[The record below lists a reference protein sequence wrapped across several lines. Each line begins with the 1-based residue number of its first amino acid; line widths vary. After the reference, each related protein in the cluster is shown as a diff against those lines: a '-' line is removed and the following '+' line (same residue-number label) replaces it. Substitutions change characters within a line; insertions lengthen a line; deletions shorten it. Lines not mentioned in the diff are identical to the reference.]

1 MRKRLLSK
9 IPLFLPFLAAA
20 LLSACSGKSSSVSY
34 SETSGAAADYG
45 EAYAPEVSA
54 AGMQREEA
62 KSAADSADG
71 SALTSE
77 SSGTAANVLPAGR
90 KLIRNIS
97 MDVETDAYETLITS
111 LQEKVSELGGYIEQS
126 DMSGGSQNS
135 YRHPPSKYASITA
148 RIPSDKVDG
157 FITAVEGSGNV
168 ISKSESTQDITL
180 QYSDLESRKKSLEIE
195 QDKLWEFLGNAE
207 SVDTVITLQQRLTEV
222 RYQLESME
230 SQLRLFDNQVDY
242 SEVHLTV
249 SEVTT
254 FTPVAP
260 ESALTRINKGLSRNF
275 KALKTGTENFLIALI
290 IGVPLWLPLVLIA
303 GIVVFFVKK
312 GRKKKKAGIS
322 KPEPV
327 KEEKE
332 QKES

>member
-9 IPLFLPFLAAA
+9 IPLFLPFLAAV

-34 SETSGAAADYG
+34 SEAPGAAADYG
-45 EAYAPEVSA
+45 EAYTTEAST
-54 AGMQREEA
+54 AGMQREAA

-71 SALTSE
+71 STLTSE

-126 DMSGGSQNS
+126 DMSGGGQNS

-148 RIPSDKVDG
+148 RIPADKVDS

-195 QDKLWEFLGNAE
+195 QDKLWEFLEKAE
-207 SVDTVITLQQRLTEV
+207 SVDTVITIQQRLTEV

-230 SQLRLFDNQVDY
+230 SQLRLLDNQVDY

-249 SEVTT
+249 RQVTT

-260 ESALTRINKGLSRNF
+260 ESALTRINKGLSQNF
-275 KALKTGTENFLIALI
+275 KALKTVSSNFLIAFI
-290 IGVPLWLPLVLIA
+290 TTVPFWLPIAAAA
-303 GIVVFFVKK
+303 GIVIFFVRK
-312 GRKKKKAGIS
+312 GKKKKRTGVS
-322 KPEPV
+322 KSDTG

-332 QKES
+332 EKES